1 MVDGSGAAPEAVP
14 SPTSQRFTAEPAGA
28 GVREPTLEPHVEPKD
43 TAALLKAR
51 RPILRDRDLKTVALS
66 PLPPAG
72 AGAAHLQ
79 VPNHDNLCAPPPGEE
94 HCSQLLR
101 G

>member
-1 MVDGSGAAPEAVP
+1 M
-14 SPTSQRFTAEPAGA
+14 
-28 GVREPTLEPHVEPKD
+28 REPLILSPRSSFSQPHVEPKD

-79 VPNHDNLCAPPPGEE
+79 VPNHDNLCTPPPGEE
-94 HCSQLLR
+94 HCPQLL
-101 G
+101 